1 MTTDCGVPLT
11 LSLRGTLAA
20 LVEAV
25 AADAGHAR
33 LSEHSF
39 ANLFLFRRVHGYRF
53 HPHPVP
59 HVTGRTYDGARHLF
73 PLVALDER
81 SLARLA
87 PALADGTC
95 LYPVAAWQ
103 LASLD
108 PERFEWTAH
117 PADADYLYPAQNFR
131 DYRGKRLAPKRN
143 LVRQL
148 LRDQAMR
155 AEPWSPALADDCRAI
170 LAAWMA
176 DRGKAGGEADEVAC
190 LAALRHAPRLGLHG
204 FVHYADGDP
213 AGFVLAEPF
222 ADGTFVMR
230 FAKGRDRFKGIY
242 PWMFQHFC
250 GPHSR
255 DVRWVNFEQDLGLA
269 TFRQTKRSYAPSAQL
284 AKYRVRLRS
293 GCPPRKAG
301 KALDATV

>member
-1 MTTDCGVPLT
+1 MTTARGAPLT
-11 LSLRGTLAA
+11 LSLRATLAA

-25 AADAGHAR
+25 AADAGHDR

-39 ANLFLFRRVHGYRF
+39 ANLFLFRRVHDYRF
-53 HPHPVP
+53 HARPVP

-95 LYPVAAWQ
+95 LFPIAAWQ

-108 PERFEWTAH
+108 PERFEWSTD
-117 PADADYLYPAQNFR
+117 PDDSDYLYPAENFR
-131 DYRGKRLAPKRN
+131 GYRGTRLAPKRN
-143 LVRQL
+143 LTRQL
-148 LRDQAMR
+148 LRAHALR
-155 AEPWSPALADDCRAI
+155 TEHWSPARAGDCRAI

-176 DRGKAGGEADEVAC
+176 DRAKTSGEADEAAC
-190 LAALRHAPRLGLHG
+190 LAALRHAPRLGLRG
-204 FVHYADGDP
+204 FVHYADGTP
-213 AGFVLAEPF
+213 AGFVLAEAF

-250 GPHSR
+250 GQSSSE
-255 DVRWVNFEQDLGLA
+255 VRWLNFEQDLGLA
-269 TFRQTKRSYAPSAQL
+269 NFRQTKRSYAPSVLL
-284 AKYRVRLRS
+284 AKYRVRLR
-293 GCPPRKAG
+293 AG
-301 KALDATV
+301 REPGAGGKGP